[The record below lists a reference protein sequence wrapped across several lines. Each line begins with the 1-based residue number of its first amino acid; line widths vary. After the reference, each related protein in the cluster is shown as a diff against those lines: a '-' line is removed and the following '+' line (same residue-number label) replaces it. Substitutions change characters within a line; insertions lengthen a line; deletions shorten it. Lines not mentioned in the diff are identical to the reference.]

1 MRQGRA
7 ARRRPPCQHGT
18 VACPECGH
26 EAACR
31 DCRRIEE
38 LNEWAEH
45 IGPPLGVE
53 FPGRTSAEVGAAVAE
68 EQRRRQAQVEAI
80 READRQA
87 GLAYK
92 AWLDRTSEGGG
103 LMPEMTPEKAG
114 RCASRSRPSRWASC
128 PRAA

>member
-1 MRQGRA
+1 MTRVWQNRPLGDDDYAPCQRCGKDVLLGA
-7 ARRRPPCQHGT
+7 DPPCQHGT

-92 AWLDRTSEGGG
+92 AWLEG
-103 LMPEMTPEKAG
+103 
-114 RCASRSRPSRWASC
+114 
-128 PRAA
+128 RAKGEG